1 MGHKAKWEYFR
12 AIYERYHK
20 AGRRLKHVILNEF
33 CLNTGYNRKY
43 AIRLLNGPPPGK
55 RSRRAGRARRRRL
68 SYGHQTLSIL
78 TAVWEAAGYPWSVRL
93 KALLPIWMPCVRKR
107 FGVSKQIE
115 QQLLSISPRQMD
127 RRLQAKKTQ
136 RKRRI
141 YGRTK
146 PGRLLKHHIPVKT
159 DSWDVASPGFTEVD
173 LVSHSGNSGAGEFAH
188 SLNVTDIHTAWT
200 ESRAVLGRG
209 QAAVEQALQEVERA
223 LPFRLLGLD
232 SDNGSE
238 FINWHLKA
246 WCERK
251 GIQLTRGRPYKKD
264 DNAHVEQKNWTHV
277 RKLLGWD
284 RYDSPE
290 AVEAINDL
298 YRHEL
303 RLWLNL
309 YLPSV
314 KLVKKVRVGSKLRR
328 VYDAPQT
335 PLERV
340 ASSAQANLAQVA
352 ELKNLRKS
360 LNPFALAKIIDQKLE
375 QIYELANRRL
385 SPKAPKELPPPKQK
399 QSGRGNGCGKDARS
413 ASLEIP
419 SGFPLSHSRGDGPSV
434 TLQMARRSTLRLH
447 S

>member
-1 MGHKAKWEYFR
+1 MGQQAKWEYFQ
-12 AIYERYHK
+12 AIYARYHK
-20 AGRRLKHVILNEF
+20 ASRSLKHVILNEF

-43 AIRLLNGPPPGK
+43 AIRVLNGAPPGK
-55 RSRRAGRARRRRL
+55 QPRRRRRRGL
-68 SYGHQTLSIL
+68 SYSQEMLCIL
-78 TAVWEAAGYPWSVRL
+78 TAVWETAGYPWSMRL
-93 KALLPIWMPCVRKR
+93 KALLRIWMPWIRKR
-107 FGVSKQIE
+107 FRVSPE
-115 QQLLSISPRQMD
+115 TERQLLLISPRQMD
-127 RRLQAKKTQ
+127 RRLRAKKTQ

-146 PGRLLKHHIPVKT
+146 PGLLLKHHIPVKT
-159 DSWDVASPGFTEVD
+159 DSWEVTSPGFTEVD
-173 LVSHSGNSGAGEFAH
+173 LVSHSGNSGEGEFAH
-188 SLNVTDIHTAWT
+188 TLNVTDIHTTWT
-200 ESRAVLGRG
+200 ESRAVWGRG
-209 QAAVEQALQEVERA
+209 QAAVEGALHEVEKA

-284 RYDSPE
+284 RYDSPQ
-290 AVEAINDL
+290 AVEALNDL
-298 YRHEL
+298 YGHEL

-314 KLVKKVRVGSKLRR
+314 KLVKKVRLGSKLRR

-340 ASSAQANLAQVA
+340 ASSPQANPASVA
-352 ELKNLRKS
+352 ELKSLSKS
-360 LNPFALAKIIDQKLE
+360 LDPFVLAKLIDQKLE
-375 QIYELANRRL
+375 EIYELANRRL
-385 SPKAPKELPPPKQK
+385 SPKMPKELPPAKPIE
-399 QSGRGNGCGKDARS
+399 SSRPNGCGKDARF
-413 ASLEIP
+413 ANLEIP
-419 SGFPLSHSRGDGPSV
+419 SGFPLSHSRDGGGRSV
-434 TLQMARRSTLRLH
+434 TLLRARRPALRLH